1 MGYFE
6 LDFLIEEK
14 TNKVYLGELNPR
26 ITGASSITNHAVFA
40 LADCPLYL
48 FHILEWMDVDYE
60 ISVRQLNARW
70 AKPENID
77 NWSQMVIKHTDD
89 TVNIVT
95 EAPPSGIYKIDE
107 NGEISFSRFD
117 THRRAVEDESEAF
130 FLQIL
135 RPGDYQYEGADMGI
149 LVSRGRF
156 MTDRFELNERGK
168 KWISGIKKLFKAEVP
183 TNLAQ
188 VRKEV
193 ESSGGFKML

>member
-60 ISVRQLNARW
+60 ISIRQLNARW
-70 AKPENID
+70 SKPENID
-77 NWSQMVIKHTDD
+77 NWSQMVIKHTED
-89 TVNIVT
+89 TIEVTT
-95 EAPPSGIYKIDE
+95 EAPESGIYKMDE
-107 NGEISFSRFD
+107 DGNITFSRFD
-117 THRRAVEDESEAF
+117 THRRAVENENEAF
-130 FLQIL
+130 FLRIL
-135 RPGDYQYEGADMGI
+135 KPGDYQYEGADMGI

-156 MTDRFELNERGK
+156 MTDNFELNERGK
-168 KWISGIKKLFKAEVP
+168 KWIEGIRKLYKAEP
-183 TNLAQ
+183 PSNLAYAK
-188 VRKEV
+188 KEV
-193 ESSGGFKML
+193 EASGGFKML